1 MGGFKESGECC
12 EGIVELWSP
21 SFQCKFRGP
30 AAPSSRGG
38 TIDGTVDLVGDR
50 VVACGGKYVDSRG
63 EPLTSTPQ
71 FTCNQLWLKP
81 RPGKDFRLGVWE
93 SGVWRLVRPRSK
105 HTTLVTC
112 SSLQGCD
119 SSLPSKDLLFLGGE
133 YASGQDTSEVM
144 QLAEGG
150 PRELLLISSG
160 APEQTMMEVGE
171 SKETFPFDK
180 STGGPRQGHCSI
192 RVDERHAV
200 LTGGSV
206 EGESLASVVELNV
219 WQGKAVKMSLPDL
232 NSPREEH
239 ACGFYLKDGIKVN
252 PKILSLT
259 FSHSNLDIDRDGWS
273 VQEQEAGS
281 RTAFGQHRGN

>member
-1 MGGFKESGECC
+1 MS
-12 EGIVELWSP
+12 EGI
-21 SFQCKFRGP
+21 
-30 AAPSSRGG
+30 
-38 TIDGTVDLVGDR
+38 
-50 VVACGGKYVDSRG
+50 
-63 EPLTSTPQ
+63 
-71 FTCNQLWLKP
+71 
-81 RPGKDFRLGVWE
+81 
-93 SGVWRLVRPRSK
+93 
-105 HTTLVTC
+105 
-112 SSLQGCD
+112 
-119 SSLPSKDLLFLGGE
+119 
-133 YASGQDTSEVM
+133 
-144 QLAEGG
+144 QLAEGET
-150 PRELLLISSG
+150 RKLLL
-160 APEQTMMEVGE
+160 AKMEEGE